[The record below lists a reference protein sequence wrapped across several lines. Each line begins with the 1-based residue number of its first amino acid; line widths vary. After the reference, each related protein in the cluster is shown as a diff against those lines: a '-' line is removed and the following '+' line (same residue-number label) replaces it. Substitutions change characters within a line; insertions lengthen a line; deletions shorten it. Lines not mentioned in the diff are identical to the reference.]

1 MREGSKERKSYFAY
15 AMLLPVEGKRMQCCR
30 IEYQRGVSTN
40 LVPVNTST
48 VRNVQMLDEGFYKV
62 ETNGSE
68 YFVKVL
74 ESNNDQIRFAQLIET
89 PVVGEVFSCM
99 ELKLKAGE
107 LSRDARRTSK
117 VLDIAL
123 IGNGFCQVSTKNS
136 RYVCMAM

>member
-30 IEYQRGVSTN
+30 IEYQRGVSTD

-74 ESNNDQIRFAQLIET
+74 ESNNEQIIKTIQLLVWLQLI
-89 PVVGEVFSCM
+89 
-99 ELKLKAGE
+99 
-107 LSRDARRTSK
+107 
-117 VLDIAL
+117 I
-123 IGNGFCQVSTKNS
+123 
-136 RYVCMAM
+136 

>member
-1 MREGSKERKSYFAY
+1 MREEVRTKRSYFAY

-30 IEYQRGVSTN
+30 IEYQKGVSTE

-48 VRNVQMLDEGFYKV
+48 VRNVQMLDRGFYKV

-74 ESNNDQIRFAQLIET
+74 ENNNEHIHFAQLIET
-89 PVVGEVFSCM
+89 PTIGEVFSCM
-99 ELKLKAGE
+99 ELKLQAGE
-107 LSRDARRTSK
+107 LIRDARRTSK
-117 VLDIAL
+117 VLNISL
-123 IGNGFCQVSTKNS
+123 LGGGFCEVVTKNS